1 MDNHLDNREEEV
13 DTTYAADE
21 HMGSFISSFVGAL
34 ADRVQ
39 EDAKAPLAGEN
50 TPFGIIEAW
59 TPEAPAV

>member
-1 MDNHLDNREEEV
+1 M